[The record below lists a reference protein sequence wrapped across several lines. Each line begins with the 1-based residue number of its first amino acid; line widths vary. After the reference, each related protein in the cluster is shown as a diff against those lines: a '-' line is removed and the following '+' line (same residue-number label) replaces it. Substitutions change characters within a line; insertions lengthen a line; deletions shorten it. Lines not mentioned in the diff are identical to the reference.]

1 MPAANGATPQTAS
14 CPIHDQP
21 QAVNAIRQD
30 NTRTFLATADRAL
43 RQTKDRKP
51 LHNDL
56 ARIGKNPDEET
67 MAALIGRC
75 ENAEPGLGH
84 HILEQAATAIIQR
97 QTAFLN
103 PERRRIIRQWLLF
116 YALLFLTLAAVF
128 GLTGAKHLWI
138 PTDHWAYLPATVTTI
153 LAATAAGCA
162 LGAMVTP
169 LLVQLLRPTDCR
181 CLEIMLLNATEH
193 Q

>member
-1 MPAANGATPQTAS
+1 MPAANGTTPQTAS

-30 NTRTFLATADRAL
+30 NTRTILATADQAL

-51 LHNDL
+51 LRNDL

-67 MAALIGRC
+67 IAALIGRC
-75 ENAEPGLGH
+75 ENTEPGLGH
-84 HILEQAATAIIQR
+84 HILEQAATAIIRR

-103 PERRRIIRQWLLF
+103 PERRWIIRQWLLF

-138 PTDHWAYLPATVTTI
+138 PTATGPTCRLP
-153 LAATAAGCA
+153 
-162 LGAMVTP
+162 
-169 LLVQLLRPTDCR
+169 
-181 CLEIMLLNATEH
+181 
-193 Q
+193 